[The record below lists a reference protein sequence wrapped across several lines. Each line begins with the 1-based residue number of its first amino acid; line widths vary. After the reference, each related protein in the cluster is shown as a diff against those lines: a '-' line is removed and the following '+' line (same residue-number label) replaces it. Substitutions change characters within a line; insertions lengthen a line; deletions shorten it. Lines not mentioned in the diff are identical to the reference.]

1 MAADRIAIACDHGGL
16 ELKNLLLEDLKA
28 AGTAVSDLGT
38 MTNDSV
44 DYPDYAAAVAKA
56 LADGQAS
63 YGVLVCGTGIGMSI
77 AANRFKG
84 IRAARC
90 TDVTD
95 ARLARQHNNANVLVL
110 GGRTIGP
117 EVAKDCLKTFLSTE
131 FESGGR
137 HSRRVAK
144 LG

>member
-1 MAADRIAIACDHGGL
+1 MAADRIAIACDHGGF
-16 ELKNLLLEDLKA
+16 ELKNILLEDLKA
-28 AGTAVSDLGT
+28 AGVPVTDLGT
-38 MTNDSV
+38 MSLDSV
-44 DYPDYAAAVAKA
+44 DSPDYAEA
-56 LADGQAS
+56 LAKELTADKARF
-63 YGVLVCGTGIGMSI
+63 GVLICGTGIGMSI

-95 ARLARQHNNANVLVL
+95 ARLARQHNNANVLIL